1 MGSSANFTST
11 NFKINSTKSKA
22 ANFDFLPNE
31 LLFKIFIEC
40 ECVLSL
46 RQACHHFKSIID
58 ELILIPN
65 TLPIV
70 KEYKFNYTE
79 NLFKHIDICDKI
91 KGLGGDNYY
100 YNIIKLRIEE
110 YFKLKFYIT
119 ISNEVDPETD
129 YPKCIKMHNL
139 DGGLEINLCIF
150 KILDAI
156 SRLGNEYH
164 YEHLNG
170 IIQYFKNDIVGMIK
184 SYGYLNEDIITESVN
199 VLKDN
204 VNLILEMHNY
214 FTGKKYFRHATT
226 LIENYHEY
234 TTRRIFDNFEYM
246 SPYVF
251 VRVEEYAKYIN
262 TMIKYG
268 YTTKEEFVK
277 YYISKERIKNSV
289 ILFPHVVI
297 DVNFVY
303 NESTLLNNIV
313 SMFDNFKGIRLKN
326 ALYTIIDYIL
336 PEIIL
341 NEDFDPKL
349 HNQLSSFNNLIQRIA
364 NEKRRIY
371 KSTTQTEYFNDIM
384 LMYSN
389 YIINYIEN

>member
-1 MGSSANFTST
+1 MESSANFTST
-11 NFKINSTKSKA
+11 NFKINSTKSKIDY
-22 ANFDFLPNE
+22 FTFLPNE

-110 YFKLKFYIT
+110 YFKLEFYIT
-119 ISNEVDPETD
+119 KSNGVNPETD
-129 YPKCIKMHNL
+129 YPEYIKTHDLNN
-139 DGGLEINLCIF
+139 GLEINRYAFNMLDDCHF
-150 KILDAI
+150 KYL
-156 SRLGNEYH
+156 NEV
-164 YEHLNG
+164 
-170 IIQYFKNDIVGMIK
+170 IQYFRNDMITVIK
-184 SYGYLNEDIITESVN
+184 YLCRNLDRYITTKCIIECTN
-199 VLKDN
+199 VLKDE
-204 VNLILEMHNY
+204 VSSVFEIHNY
-214 FTGKKYFRHATT
+214 FINISEFEHAAT
-226 LIENYHEY
+226 LIENYHKC
-234 TTRRIFDNFEYM
+234 TTQRIFDKFEYM
-246 SPYVF
+246 HVF
-251 VRVEEYAKYIN
+251 VRSEEYAKYIN
-262 TMIKYG
+262 TMFKYG

-277 YYISKERIKNSV
+277 YYISKERIKNLV
-289 ILFPHVVI
+289 ILFPHIDI

-313 SMFDNFKGIRLKN
+313 SVFDDFKGMLLKN
-326 ALYTIIDYIL
+326 TLYAIREYIL
-336 PEIIL
+336 REIIL
-341 NEDFDPKL
+341 NENFNPKL
-349 HNQLSSFNNLIQRIA
+349 YNQLSSFNNLMRRVA

-371 KSTTQTEYFNDIM
+371 NSSTLTGYFNDIII
-384 LMYSN
+384 MYSN
-389 YIINYIEN
+389 YIINYIKN